1 MENAPFVETWIVK
14 RTQERH
20 YLCRL
25 CGRVDDDHGN
35 EAEFQR
41 HLSSWG
47 HKIRSMQ
54 REALFCKI
62 CELQFNYPS
71 ELKKHVASKS
81 HKHKEDPSL
90 KPELK
95 CDICNVTFAYKV
107 EETRHLASKKHAKR
121 ANPSPESESYC
132 KVCERDYKFPSQLL
146 LHLMTAKHLSKTN
159 SCVSSPDIPHGH
171 Q

>member
-1 MENAPFVETWIVK
+1 
-14 RTQERH
+14 
-20 YLCRL
+20 
-25 CGRVDDDHGN
+25 
-35 EAEFQR
+35 
-41 HLSSWG
+41 
-47 HKIRSMQ
+47 
-54 REALFCKI
+54 
-62 CELQFNYPS
+62 
-71 ELKKHVASKS
+71 
-81 HKHKEDPSL
+81 L